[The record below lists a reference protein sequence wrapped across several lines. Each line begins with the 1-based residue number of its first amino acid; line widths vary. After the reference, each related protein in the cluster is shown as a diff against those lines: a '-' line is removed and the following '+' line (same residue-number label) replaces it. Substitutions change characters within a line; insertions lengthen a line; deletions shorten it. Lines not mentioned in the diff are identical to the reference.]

1 MTKKTSIFLLLL
13 LFLLGQQVY
22 GQTGRISG
30 TISDSNGNP
39 ILGASVLVKGT
50 NTGTISDFDGKFSI
64 NILNDKAT
72 LLISYIGYEKQEI
85 KVTKQTMNIVLIE
98 SSKTI
103 DEVVVVGYGTQKK
116 VNLTGAVS
124 SVSMKELEGK
134 PVVNIVEA
142 LQGTTPGLTIQQTN
156 SQPGNRPSIN
166 IRGTNTLNNNDP
178 LVLIDGMIGDI
189 QNVNPSDIQNISVL
203 KDASSTAIYGSRA
216 SNGVILITTK
226 KGSKE
231 RVSVNYDFNYGT
243 QRVTCLPNPVDSW
256 MYAELRNEALV
267 NSGKSIAFTPEQ
279 IKAFKN
285 GGPND
290 KWINDVYKQ
299 SAPQQSH
306 NISISGGT
314 DKSSILFSLGYMNQ
328 NSMFV
333 GPDYG
338 LNRYNARLNVE
349 TQLTKRFKY
358 GVNVAYARH
367 EVKDNAY
374 WTDWILEQVMR
385 IPPIYPIKVNGAYNY
400 PSGSNSNSMARLEVG
415 GYRKDAND
423 DLSGSFTGEFDII
436 TGLKLKGMVGGQ
448 LYNKRQHENRLSIP
462 NSGDTENHIKE
473 YFDRNENM
481 TSNLMLTYDK
491 KFGDH
496 TIGALIGTSYEGG
509 MDASFQTIRK
519 TPDATYDI
527 LANYQSTNV
536 DNQGWASDWSIY
548 SAFARVNY
556 NFKEKYLFEFNL
568 RNDYSSKFAQGNRS
582 GLFPSVSGAWRV
594 SEEKFYKSL
603 GSLPS
608 LKVRSS
614 WGLVGNNRIDD
625 YAYMPSVS
633 ISSGAYSF
641 NNKVVNTSSV
651 SSVNTDIKWEKTSMF
666 DVGAD
671 IGLLNNSLN
680 FAFDY
685 FHNMTYDIL
694 VRLPIPATFGIAK
707 PNEENPTQNAGQV
720 RNAGWEASVSYKFIT
735 GKMQHSISANVF
747 DSKNEVVDT
756 KGVEWIN
763 GSDINTIIKE
773 GYPINSYY
781 AYRSN
786 GFFQNAAEVAAG
798 PHLDGVT
805 PKPGDIRYID
815 KNGDNV
821 INADDRFVLGN
832 PFPRYSF
839 GLNYS
844 FNYKGLDFSMFW
856 QGVGQRSVWL
866 RGESV
871 EAFHNNNEGP
881 AFDFHLDRWTPTN
894 PNASYPRLTV
904 GAESTNNAAK
914 SDFWIQNGA
923 YIRLKNIQLGYTIP
937 STLTKKVGVSR
948 LRVYLSGENILTLS
962 KMVGG
967 WDPETTSTTGGRIYP
982 VATVTSIGL
991 NLTL

>member
-1 MTKKTSIFLLLL
+1 MTKKMSLFLLLL
-13 LFLLGQQVY
+13 LFLIGQQVY
-22 GQTGRISG
+22 GQTERITG
-30 TISDSNGNP
+30 IITEVNGNP
-39 ILGASVLVKGT
+39 IIGASVLVKGT
-50 NTGTISDFDGKFSI
+50 TTGTISDTNGRYTV
-64 NILNDKAT
+64 NVPAEKAT
-72 LLISYIGYEKQEI
+72 LVFSYIGYEKQEV
-85 KVTKQTMNIVLIE
+85 KVTKQVINVVLAQA
-98 SSKTI
+98 SNAM

-142 LQGTTPGLTIQQTN
+142 LEGTTPGLTIQQTN

-166 IRGTNTLNNNDP
+166 IRGMNTLNDNDP

-189 QNVNPSDIQNISVL
+189 QNVNPSDIDNISVL

-226 KGSKE
+226 KGSKDK
-231 RVSVNYDFNYGT
+231 VSVNYDFTYGT
-243 QRVTCLPNPVDSW
+243 QGVTALPKPVDSW
-256 MYAELRNEALV
+256 IYCELRNEALV
-267 NSGKSIAFTPEQ
+267 NSGKSIAFTPDQ
-279 IKAFKN
+279 ISAYRN
-285 GGPND
+285 GGVND
-290 KWINDVYKQ
+290 KWINDIYKS

-306 NISISGGT
+306 NFSISGGN
-314 DKSSILFSLGYMNQ
+314 DKTSILFSFGYLNQ
-328 NSMFV
+328 NSLFQ
-333 GPDYG
+333 GPNYG
-338 LNRYNARLNVE
+338 LQRYNGRLNIE

-358 GVNVAYARH
+358 GVNVAYARN

-385 IPPIYPIKVNGAYNY
+385 MPPIYPIKINGHYNY
-400 PSGSNSNSMARLEVG
+400 PSGSNSNSLARLEVG
-415 GYRKDAND
+415 GYSLNSND
-423 DLSGSFTGEFDII
+423 DMSGSFHGEFAII
-436 TGLKLKGMVGGQ
+436 EGLKLKGMIGGQ
-448 LYNKRQHENRLSIP
+448 LYNNRNHENRQAITDP
-462 NSGDTENHIKE
+462 GSGDSENHIKE
-473 YFDRNENM
+473 YFDRSENM

-491 KFGDH
+491 KIGNH
-496 TIGALIGTSYEGG
+496 TIGALVGTSYEGG
-509 MDASFQTIRK
+509 TDNSFQTLRK
-519 TPDATYDI
+519 VDSPNFDI

-536 DNQGWASDWSIY
+536 DDQGWASDWSIY
-548 SAFARVNY
+548 SAFTRLNY
-556 NFKEKYLFEFNL
+556 NYKERYLFEFNL
-568 RNDYSSKFAQGNRS
+568 RNDYSSKFAMGNRS
-582 GLFPSVSGAWRV
+582 GIFPSLSGAWRI
-594 SEEKFYKSL
+594 SEEPFYAKL
-603 GSLPS
+603 GKDLPTI
-608 LKVRSS
+608 KVRSS
-614 WGLVGNNRIDD
+614 WGLVGNNRISD
-625 YAYMPSVS
+625 YAYIPSVS

-641 NNKVVNTSSV
+641 NNNVVNVSSV
-651 SSVNTDIKWEKTSMF
+651 SSVNTNLKWETTSEF
-666 DVGAD
+666 DLGTD
-671 IGLLNNSLN
+671 IGFFNNSLN
-680 FAFDY
+680 VVFDY

-694 VRLPIPATFGIAK
+694 IGLPVPATFGGGSPI
-707 PNEENPTQNAGQV
+707 QNAGKVQ
-720 RNAGWEASVSYKFIT
+720 NEGWEASISYKFKT
-735 GKMQHSISANVF
+735 GKVQHSLSANVF
-747 DSKNEVVDT
+747 DSQNKVIDT
-756 KGVEWIN
+756 HGQEWVN
-763 GSDINTIIKE
+763 GFDINTIIKQ
-773 GYPINSYY
+773 GYAINSYY

-815 KNGDNV
+815 KNGDGI

-839 GLNYS
+839 GINYS
-844 FNYKGLDFSMFW
+844 LNFKGLDFSMFW

-881 AFDFHLDRWTPTN
+881 AFDFHIDRWTPQN

-904 GAESTNNAAK
+904 GSESTNNAAK

-937 STLTKKVGVSR
+937 NSLTKKIGVSR
-948 LRVYLSGENILTLS
+948 LRVFLSGENLLTLS

-967 WDPETTSTTGGRIYP
+967 WDPETTATSGGRIYP

>member
-1 MTKKTSIFLLLL
+1 MTRKFYYLTI
-13 LFLLGQQVY
+13 LFLMSAVITIY
-22 GQTGRISG
+22 GQTVNVSG
-30 TISDSNGNP
+30 TVTGSDGEP
-39 ILGASVLVKGT
+39 IIGASIVLKGT
-50 NTGTISDFDGKFSI
+50 KAGAISNVEGKYSI
-64 NILNDKAT
+64 AVPELKGS
-72 LLISYIGYEKQEI
+72 LIVSFIGYD
-85 KVTKQTMNIVLIE
+85 TKEQLITSKSMDIVLAE
-98 SSKTI
+98 SSKSLE
-103 DEVVVVGYGTQKK
+103 EVVVVGYGTQKK

-124 SVSMKELEGK
+124 SVTMKELEGK

-166 IRGTNTLNNNDP
+166 IRGTNTLNDNSP

-189 QNVNPSDIQNISVL
+189 QNVNPLDIQSISVL

-226 KGSKE
+226 KGSKD
-231 RVSVNYDFNYGT
+231 RVAVNYSFNYGLQGT
-243 QRVTCLPNPVDSW
+243 TCMPNPVDSW
-256 MYAELRNEALV
+256 IYAELRNEALV

-279 IKAFKN
+279 INNFKN
-285 GGPND
+285 NGPND
-290 KWINDVYKQ
+290 KWINDVYKS

-306 NISISGGT
+306 NISISSGT
-314 DKSSILFSLGYMNQ
+314 DKSSILFSVGYMNQ
-328 NSMFV
+328 NSLFV

-338 LNRYNARLNVE
+338 MDKYNARLNVE
-349 TQLTKRFKY
+349 TQLTKKFKY
-358 GVNVAYARH
+358 GANIAYTRNKI
-367 EVKDNAY
+367 KDNAY

-385 IPPIYPIKVNGAYNY
+385 MPPIYSIKTNSGYNY
-400 PSGSNSNSMARLEVG
+400 PSGSNGNSLARLEIG
-415 GYRKDAND
+415 GYRQDSND
-423 DLSGSFTGEFDII
+423 DLSGSFTGEFAISDA
-436 TGLKLKGMVGGQ
+436 LKLKGMIGGQ
-448 LYNKRQHENRLSIP
+448 LYNNRQHENRMAIP

-491 KFGDH
+491 KFGNH
-496 TIGALIGTSYEGG
+496 TISALVGTSYEGG
-509 MDASFQTIRK
+509 MDASFQTLRK
-519 TPDATYDI
+519 TADDTYDI

-556 NFKEKYLFEFNL
+556 NFNEKYLVELNL
-568 RNDYSSKFAQGNRS
+568 RNDYSSKFAKGNRS
-582 GLFPSVSGAWRV
+582 GLFPSFSGAWRV
-594 SEEKFYKSL
+594 SEENFYKNL
-603 GSLPS
+603 GNLPS

-614 WGLVGNNRIDD
+614 WGLVGNNRISN

-651 SSVNTDIKWEKTSMF
+651 SSVNTDIKWEKTSMLDF
-666 DVGAD
+666 GAD
-671 IGLLNNSLN
+671 LGFFNNSLN
-680 FAFDY
+680 VVFDY

-694 VRLPIPATFGIAK
+694 IGLPVPSTFGGGS
-707 PNEENPTQNAGQV
+707 PTQNAGQV
-720 RNAGWEASVSYKFIT
+720 RNAGWEASVSYKFKT
-735 GKMQHSISANVF
+735 GDVRHSVSANVF
-747 DSKNEVVDT
+747 DSRNEVVDT

-763 GSDINTIIKE
+763 GYDINTIIRE
-773 GYPINSYY
+773 GYSINSYY
-781 AYRSN
+781 AYRAN
-786 GFFQNAAEVAAG
+786 GFFQNAAELAAG

-805 PKPGDIRYID
+805 PKLGDIRYID
-815 KNGDNV
+815 KDGNNI

-844 FNYKGLDFSMFW
+844 LNYKGFDFSMFW

-881 AFDFHLDRWTPTN
+881 VFDFHLDRWTPTN
-894 PNASYPRLTV
+894 TDATYPRLTV

-914 SDFWIQNGA
+914 SSFWIQNGA
-923 YIRLKNIQLGYTIP
+923 YARLKNIQLGYTVP
-937 STLTKKVGVSR
+937 SELTKKVGISI
-948 LRVYLSGENILTLS
+948 LKVYLSGENLVTLS
-962 KMVGG
+962 KMKGG
-967 WDPETTSTTGGRIYP
+967 WDPETTATSGGRIYP

>member
-1 MTKKTSIFLLLL
+1 MIKKTF
-13 LFLLGQQVY
+13 LFLLAFTFFGIQLAL
-22 GQTGRISG
+22 GQTE
-30 TISDSNGNP
+30 T
-39 ILGASVLVKGT
+39 VKGT
-50 NTGTISDFDGKFSI
+50 IKGENGEPLVGVSIILKGTSVGTSSDVNGNYFLNIPTSKGILAFTSI
-64 NILNDKAT
+64 GYLKKEVNIAGSILN
-72 LLISYIGYEKQEI
+72 
-85 KVTKQTMNIVLIE
+85 VVLIE
-98 SSKTI
+98 DSKMM

-166 IRGTNTLNNNDP
+166 IRGTNTLNNNTP
-178 LVLIDGMIGDI
+178 LILIDGMIGDI

-216 SNGVILITTK
+216 SNGVVLITTK
-226 KGSKE
+226 KGSKD
-231 RVSVNYDFNYGT
+231 RVSVNYDFNYGL
-243 QRVTCLPNPVDSW
+243 QGVTALPNPVDSW
-256 MYAELRNEALV
+256 IYAELRNEALV

-279 IKAFKN
+279 INAFKN

-290 KWINDVYKQ
+290 KWINDVYKP

-314 DKSSILFSLGYMNQ
+314 EKSSILFSVGYMNQ

-333 GPDYG
+333 GPNYG

-358 GVNVAYARH
+358 GVNVAYARNQ
-367 EVKDNAY
+367 VKDNAY

-385 IPPIYPIKVNGAYNY
+385 MPPIYPIKVNGAYNY
-400 PSGSNSNSMARLEVG
+400 PSGSNGNSLARLEVG
-415 GYRKDAND
+415 GYRQDKND

-448 LYNKRQHENRLSIP
+448 LYNNRQHENRLAIP

-496 TIGALIGTSYEGG
+496 AIGALIGTSYEGG
-509 MDASFQTIRK
+509 MDASFQTLRK

-536 DNQGWASDWSIY
+536 DDQGWASDWSIY
-548 SAFARVNY
+548 SAFARLNY

-582 GLFPSVSGAWRV
+582 GLFPSLSGAWRV
-594 SEEKFYKSL
+594 SEEKFYKNL
-603 GSLPS
+603 GNLPS

-614 WGLVGNNRIDD
+614 WGLVGNNRIGD

-651 SSVNTDIKWEKTSMF
+651 SSVNTDIRWEKTSMF

-680 FAFDY
+680 FVFDY

-694 VRLPIPATFGIAK
+694 IGLPVPATFGGGS
-707 PNEENPTQNAGQV
+707 PTQNAGKV
-720 RNAGWEASVSYKFIT
+720 KNAGWEASVSYKFLT

-763 GSDINTIIKE
+763 GYDINTIIKE
-773 GYPINSYY
+773 GYSMNSYY
-781 AYRSN
+781 AYRAN
-786 GFFQNAAEVAAG
+786 GFFQNSAEVAAG

-815 KNGDNV
+815 KDGDNI
-821 INADDRFVLGN
+821 INANDRFVLGN

-839 GLNYS
+839 GLNYN
-844 FNYKGLDFSMFW
+844 FNFKGLDFSMFW

-881 AFDFHLDRWTPTN
+881 VFDFHLDRWTPTN
-894 PNASYPRLTV
+894 PDATYPRLTV

-914 SDFWIQNGA
+914 SNFWIQNGA

-937 STLTKKVGVSR
+937 ASLTKKFGVNR
-948 LRVYLSGENILTLS
+948 LRVYLSGENLVTLS

-967 WDPETTSTTGGRIYP
+967 WDPETTSTSGGRIYP

>member
-13 LFLLGQQVY
+13 LFFTGQQVF
-22 GQTGRISG
+22 GQAGRITG
-30 TISDSNGNP
+30 TITEMNGSP
-39 ILGASVLVKGT
+39 ILGASVLLKGT
-50 NTGTISDFDGKFSI
+50 SIGTISDLDGKYSI
-64 NILNDKAT
+64 NVPDKNSILVF
-72 LLISYIGYEKQEI
+72 SYVGYEKQEL
-85 KVTKQTMNIVLIE
+85 KAGKQTMNVVLVE
-98 SSKTI
+98 TSKAM

-116 VNLTGAVS
+116 VNMTGAVS
-124 SVSMKELEGK
+124 SVSMKELENK

-142 LQGTTPGLTIQQTN
+142 LEGTAPGLTIQQTN

-166 IRGTNTLNNNDP
+166 IRGNNTLNNNDP

-226 KGSKE
+226 KGSKDK
-231 RVSVNYDFNYGT
+231 VTVNYDFIYGS
-243 QRVTCLPNPVDSW
+243 QGVTCLPKPVDSW
-256 MYAELRNEALV
+256 IYCELRNEALV
-267 NSGKSIAFTPEQ
+267 NSGKSIAFTPDQ
-279 IKAFKN
+279 ISAYRN
-285 GGPND
+285 GGVND
-290 KWINDVYKQ
+290 KWINDIYKS

-306 NISISGGT
+306 NFSISGGSEKT
-314 DKSSILFSLGYMNQ
+314 SILFSVGYVNQ
-328 NSMFV
+328 ESLFQ
-333 GPDYG
+333 GPDFG
-338 LNRYNARLNVE
+338 LQRYNARLNIE

-358 GVNVAYARH
+358 GVNVAYARN

-374 WTDWILEQVMR
+374 WTEWILEQSIRM
-385 IPPIYPIKVNGAYNY
+385 PPIYPIKINGNYNY
-400 PSGSNSNSMARLEVG
+400 TSGSNANSLARLEVG
-415 GYRKDAND
+415 GYSLNSND
-423 DLSGSFTGEFDII
+423 DMSGSFNGEFAII
-436 TGLKLKGMVGGQ
+436 DGLKLKGMIGGQ
-448 LYNKRQHENRLSIP
+448 LYNNRNHENRLAIP
-462 NSGDTENHIKE
+462 NTADTENHIKE

-491 KFGDH
+491 KIGDH
-496 TIGALIGTSYEGG
+496 TFGALLGTSYEGG
-509 MDASFQTIRK
+509 KDASFQTLRK
-519 TPDATYDI
+519 TADATYDI

-536 DNQGWASDWSIY
+536 DDQGWASDWSIY
-548 SAFARVNY
+548 SAFARLNY

-582 GLFPSVSGAWRV
+582 GLFPSLSGAWRI
-594 SEEKFYKSL
+594 SEESFYKNLSKN
-603 GSLPS
+603 LPS

-614 WGLVGNNRIDD
+614 WGLVGNNRISD

-633 ISSGAYSF
+633 ISSGSYSF
-641 NNKVVNTSSV
+641 NNNVVNTSNV
-651 SSVNTDIKWEKTSMF
+651 SAVNTNLKWETTREF
-666 DVGAD
+666 DLGTD
-671 IGLLNNSLN
+671 LGFFNNSLN
-680 FAFDY
+680 VVFDY

-694 VRLPIPATFGIAK
+694 IGLPVPTTFGGGSPI
-707 PNEENPTQNAGQV
+707 QNAGKVQ
-720 RNAGWEASVSYKFIT
+720 NEGWEASINYKFKT
-735 GKMQHSISANVF
+735 GKVQHSLTANIF
-747 DSKNEVVDT
+747 DSQNKVIDT
-756 KGVEWIN
+756 HGQEWIN
-763 GSDINTIIKE
+763 GSAICTIIKE
-773 GYPINSYY
+773 GYSINSYY

-798 PHLDGVT
+798 SHLDGVT

-815 KNGDNV
+815 KNYDGI

-839 GLNYS
+839 GINYS
-844 FNYKGLDFSMFW
+844 MNYKGLDFSMFW

-881 AFDFHLDRWTPTN
+881 AFDFHIDRWTPTN

-904 GAESTNNAAK
+904 GSESTNNATT

-937 STLTKKVGVSR
+937 NSLTKKVGISR
-948 LRVYLSGENILTLS
+948 LRVFLSGENVLTLS

-967 WDPETTSTTGGRIYP
+967 WDPETTATGGGRIYP

>member
-13 LFLLGQQVY
+13 LFLVGQQVY

-39 ILGASVLVKGT
+39 VLGASVLVKGT
-50 NTGTISDFDGKFSI
+50 TTGTISDTNGKFSI
-64 NILNDKAT
+64 NVPNDKAT
-72 LLISYIGYEKQEI
+72 LVISYIGYEKQEL
-85 KVTKQTMNIVLIE
+85 KATKQPMNIVLVE

-124 SVSMKELEGK
+124 SVSMIELEGK

-178 LVLIDGMIGDI
+178 LILIDGMIGDI

-226 KGSKE
+226 KGSKD
-231 RVSVNYDFNYGT
+231 RVSVNYDFNYGV
-243 QRVTCLPNPVDSW
+243 QGVTCLPKPVDSW
-256 MYAELRNEALV
+256 IYAELRNEALV

-279 IKAFKN
+279 IKAFKE

-290 KWINDVYKQ
+290 KWINDVYKP

-314 DKSSILFSLGYMNQ
+314 EKSSILFSVGYMNQ

-358 GVNVAYARH
+358 GVNVAYARN

-385 IPPIYPIKVNGAYNY
+385 MPPIYPIKINGAYNY
-400 PSGSNSNSMARLEVG
+400 PSGSNGNSMARLEVG
-415 GYRKDAND
+415 GYRRDSND
-423 DLSGSFTGEFDII
+423 DLSGSFNGEFNI
-436 TGLKLKGMVGGQ
+436 TNELKLKGMVGGQ
-448 LYNKRQHENRLSIP
+448 LYNNRQHENRLAIP

-473 YFDRNENM
+473 YFDRNQNM

-509 MDASFQTIRK
+509 MDASFQTLRK
-519 TPDATYDI
+519 TADATYDI

-536 DNQGWASDWSIY
+536 DDQGWASDWSIY
-548 SAFARVNY
+548 SAFARLNY

-594 SEEKFYKSL
+594 SEEKFYKNL
-603 GSLPS
+603 GNLPS

-614 WGLVGNNRIDD
+614 WGLVGNNRIGD

-680 FAFDY
+680 FVFDY

-694 VRLPIPATFGIAK
+694 IGLPVPSTFGGGS
-707 PNEENPTQNAGQV
+707 PTQNAGKV
-720 RNAGWEASVSYKFIT
+720 KNAGWEASISYKFLT
-735 GKMQHSISANVF
+735 GKIQHSISANVF

-756 KGVEWIN
+756 KGVEWVN
-763 GSDINTIIKE
+763 GYDINTIIKE

-923 YIRLKNIQLGYTIP
+923 YVRLKNIQLGYTIP

-948 LRVYLSGENILTLS
+948 LRVYLSAENILTLS